1 MWTSRPANVVGRVTS
16 HLKHL
21 KDQRAEVYQVLT
33 LKGLCVYVGFIHL
46 QCMMRVV
53 IQQDVAPPSLILA
66 DVIEIKLHSWKHL
79 LHLLG
84 EAKKKELTAGDKFKS
99 TA

>member
-33 LKGLCVYVGFIHL
+33 LKGLCVCVWALFT
-46 QCMMRVV
+46 CS
-53 IQQDVAPPSLILA
+53 A
-66 DVIEIKLHSWKHL
+66 
-79 LHLLG
+79 
-84 EAKKKELTAGDKFKS
+84 
-99 TA
+99 